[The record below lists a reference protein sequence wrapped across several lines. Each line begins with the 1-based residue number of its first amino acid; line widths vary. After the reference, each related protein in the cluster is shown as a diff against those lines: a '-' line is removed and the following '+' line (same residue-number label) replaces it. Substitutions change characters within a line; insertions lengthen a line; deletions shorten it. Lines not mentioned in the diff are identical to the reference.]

1 VGGGGRFKILRIAQH
16 LPIFLGLTSA
26 IPLSCSCVSSNGTA
40 MFHPRFHR
48 DDNSLET
55 LKSVTLERAGRLSDP
70 TGHTLTTRSGGCTPE
85 TTPLVSR
92 HARHATGSDPPPA
105 TKRKSCAP
113 VPPGKRAR
121 ATAAPRT
128 VRLSQ
133 DVKIP
138 SGKEPRS
145 SHGATAVPLYV
156 DHDFSLL
163 PPPLHDLEDIA
174 LEGID
179 LEAPLPILT
188 QSTKSSLKSSGEGRG
203 DAHGILSNTEREFK
217 TEESSLY
224 KTPSKEPWKPVIDQL
239 MWEPILTGGSSAF
252 TPVTLPGSPRELI
265 AVFTPPAKR
274 ALFDATRQATQS
286 LAKSM
291 SPCSRPAPMATD
303 DDLDVRDELSVT
315 EVVAV

>member
-1 VGGGGRFKILRIAQH
+1 
-16 LPIFLGLTSA
+16 
-26 IPLSCSCVSSNGTA
+26 

-55 LKSVTLERAGRLSDP
+55 LKSVTLDRAGRLSDP

-92 HARHATGSDPPPA
+92 HARQATGSDPPPA

-113 VPPGKRAR
+113 VPPGKKPR
-121 ATAAPRT
+121 TTVAPRT
-128 VRLSQ
+128 VRLAQ
-133 DVKIP
+133 DVKIS
-138 SGKEPRS
+138 SGKQPRS
-145 SHGATAVPLYV
+145 SHGATAVPDYV

-188 QSTKSSLKSSGEGRG
+188 QRSKSSLTSSGEGRG
-203 DAHGILSNTEREFK
+203 DVHGMPPKKIPSKDK
-217 TEESSLY
+217 TEEPSQY
-224 KTPSKEPWKPVIDQL
+224 KTPRKEPWKPVIDQL
-239 MWEPILTGGSSAF
+239 MWEPILTGGSSTF

-274 ALFDATRQATQS
+274 VLFDVTRHATKS
-286 LAKSM
+286 LAKST
-291 SPCSRPAPMATD
+291 SPCSPRPVPMITYHPN
-303 DDLDVRDELSVT
+303 DDLDVRDEWSVT
-315 EVVAV
+315 EVAAV